1 METTETQILTPA
13 PKINLENVSLK
24 KIAPICKRT
33 INHINIENFCELIFG
48 AGVRICVSV
57 VSMIIL

>member
-24 KIAPICKRT
+24 KFNPICKGHLT
-33 INHINIENFCELIFG
+33 ISTLKIFVNFLTKKK
-48 AGVRICVSV
+48 
-57 VSMIIL
+57 IL